1 MSNSLYA
8 SACFTLKSDEKNM
21 AFRSSTVRTIEK
33 NWNKPETKLKQ
44 KQFQLNKTPS
54 REMF

>member
-44 KQFQLNKTPS
+44 K
-54 REMF
+54 